1 LVEIDPGLFVLEPKA
16 NTGQNLVRKNLFNE
30 LANYT
35 EHSSFSKENEKAV
48 KDMRFPGE
56 STGLFVILLA
66 LVVIAP
72 SVLGHR
78 YLETGDAEG
87 RDNPVVVEDH
97 RISWAAYGSL
107 STAEEVDYYRF
118 DANTGEEIYA
128 SILIPEIKRLKD
140 FDPELAL
147 IGPGLGGNE
156 DVIRGLKNYLD
167 IRGNEGLVAKS
178 YSNGGNEV
186 FFEPFTQT
194 SYWERQELR
203 LQAPQT
209 GTYYVAVFHTEDR
222 TGKYVL
228 AIGEKEVFGAGDI
241 LSLPGTWWKVSTF
254 AEKPLSTYLIT
265 AGVLGGIVVG
275 SYFLV
280 KTLF

>member
-1 LVEIDPGLFVLEPKA
+1 
-16 NTGQNLVRKNLFNE
+16 
-30 LANYT
+30 
-35 EHSSFSKENEKAV
+35 
-48 KDMRFPGE
+48 MRFPVE

-87 RDNPVVVEDH
+87 RDDPVVVEDH

-128 SILIPEIKRLKD
+128 SILIPKIKRLKG
-140 FDPELAL
+140 FDPDLAL
-147 IGPGLGGNE
+147 IGPGTGDKERDSHAPEESL
-156 DVIRGLKNYLD
+156 DVREG
-167 IRGNEGLVAKS
+167 EGLMLKR
-178 YSNGGNEV
+178 YSGGEDEV

-203 LQAPQT
+203 LKAPRT
-209 GTYYVAVFHTEDR
+209 GTYYLAVFHPDDR

-228 AIGEKEVFGAGDI
+228 AIGEKEVFGAGDV

-254 AEKPLSTYLIT
+254 AEKQLSTYLIT

-275 SYFLV
+275 SYFLI